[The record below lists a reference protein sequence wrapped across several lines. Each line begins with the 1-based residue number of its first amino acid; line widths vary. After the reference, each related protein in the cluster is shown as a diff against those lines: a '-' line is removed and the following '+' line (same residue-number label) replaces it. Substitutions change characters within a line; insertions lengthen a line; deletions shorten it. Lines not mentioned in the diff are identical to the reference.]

1 MGSEL
6 DNRDRPDTCGVLIDR
21 RWCQYGF
28 VLVAKSLKP
37 KAALTPKGQSAIMR
51 AVADSK
57 MICVIVDDD
66 DSDLI
71 IGACGSP
78 EIIQELQTGPI
89 RLEKLPT
96 GHDAIVDRIL
106 GQMGLSHG
114 G

>member
-21 RWCQYGF
+21 RWCQYGL

-37 KAALTPKGQSAIMR
+37 KAALTPKGQSAIMK

-66 DSDLI
+66 DADLI
-71 IGACGSP
+71 IGACSSP
-78 EIIQELQTGPI
+78 EIIQELQAGPV
-89 RLEKLPT
+89 RLGKMPT
-96 GHDAIVDRIL
+96 DHAVIVDRIL
-106 GQMGLSHG
+106 GQMGLNHG